1 MALYN
6 LAAEAEDYQN
16 DSKTVAYPTRI
27 VYSNKIHYLNDHHMK
42 KIYAILFILFL
53 LTGIGKTHAQHFRK
67 PPGKIKGK
75 SPADKTSKLRTTAVK
90 KLPQKAQNY
99 YWIDSEDTWIET
111 GYSEY
116 TYDAQGNLIKKLEFN
131 PLGNSTNLNI
141 YSYDSYA
148 RQTSRISQYYLF
160 NWEEQ
165 ANQWINSQKETQA
178 YDANGNVIET
188 IFYTWQANQWK
199 IQWAYKEPHTY
210 DSQNRLVELIYQEYD
225 TDEEQW
231 FSNWKTA
238 FEYSGNN
245 QAPNTIADYEYDNNG
260 WIKTSEFT
268 DIVWR
273 NFDNSILI
281 DEDPISHI
289 VSCNVHDY
297 NEGITGRISTTVTE
311 NTTVFLTEIYQEE
324 EWIYWSRSTS
334 TVREDGSTVTTY
346 EEFEDSEWEYI
357 DRYTEYTD
365 PKGEYAGYKS
375 EAYESGE
382 WLVNYSDLIT
392 NIYNDNDEKIETIT
406 ERDSPGSPVYKERKV
421 FSDFITID
429 HVTGA
434 SSSIAFISLKAYP
447 NPATDIISFKN
458 IPAGSEL
465 SIATTGNH
473 IVLSKQ
479 VTETSARIT
488 VANLQPGIY
497 FATIRSASGETKTLK
512 FIKQ

>member
-1 MALYN
+1 
-6 LAAEAEDYQN
+6 
-16 DSKTVAYPTRI
+16 
-27 VYSNKIHYLNDHHMK
+27 MK
-42 KIYAILFILFL
+42 KIYAVLFILFL

-67 PPGKIKGK
+67 TPGKIKGK
-75 SPADKTSKLRTTAVK
+75 SSTDKTSKLRTTAVK

-99 YWIDSEDTWIET
+99 YWNVSENTWT
-111 GYSEY
+111 GDGHSEY
-116 TYDAQGNLIKKLEFN
+116 IYDLQGNILRDLKINTYGDSSELR
-131 PLGNSTNLNI
+131 L
-141 YSYDSYA
+141 YSYNFYN
-148 RQTSRISQYYLF
+148 QTIKYIHQYY
-160 NWEEQ
+160 NGS
-165 ANQWINSQKETQA
+165 QWVNSQKETYS
-178 YDANGNVIET
+178 YDISGNMVET
-188 IFYTWQANQWK
+188 ISYTWQTSQWE
-199 IQWAYKEPHTY
+199 IQWGYKTQYSY
-210 DSQNRLVELIYQEYD
+210 DIQNRLIEEIELSYD
-225 TDEEQW
+225 NDEEDW
-231 FSNWKTA
+231 IAGWK
-238 FEYSGNN
+238 FVLGYSGNE
-245 QAPNTIADYEYDNNG
+245 QEPRTLTEYEYDGDG

-311 NTTVFLTEIYQEE
+311 NTTVFLAEIYQEE

-334 TVREDGSTVTTY
+334 TVWEDGSTVTTY
-346 EEFEDSEWEYI
+346 EEFEDGEWEYI

-382 WLVNYSDLIT
+382 WLVNYSDLLT
-392 NIYNDNDEKIETIT
+392 NTYNDNDEKIETIT

-421 FSDFITID
+421 FSDFITND
-429 HVTGA
+429 HVTGT

-447 NPATDIISFKN
+447 NPATDIISFEN

-497 FATIRSASGETKTLK
+497 FTTIRSAFGETKTLK